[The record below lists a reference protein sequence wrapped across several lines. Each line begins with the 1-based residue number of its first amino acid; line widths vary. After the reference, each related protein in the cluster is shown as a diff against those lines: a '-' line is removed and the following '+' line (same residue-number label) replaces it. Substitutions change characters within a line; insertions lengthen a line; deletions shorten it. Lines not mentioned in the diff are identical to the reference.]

1 MFKIPGFS
9 ALYNSDGYK
18 VGHKTML
25 APNTTRLYGTW
36 IPRSLKYGPKG
47 ATKVVSFGQQL
58 VVKWLHHEFEENF
71 FFQNILIEKEHPMTN
86 YHGLKSEALQFVKD
100 MSLYLNLPY
109 DGKHFEELWD
119 LGYLPIEIQSL
130 PEGIE
135 TNPNIPHMTFI
146 NTVDGFAWLTLY
158 LEAFISSLAWKAPTS
173 ATIALQYKKKCYE
186 YVMKTDPTN
195 AWLIPW
201 LCHDFSARGLD
212 PYSQIASGLGHAT
225 CFMGSDTLPV
235 IPSARFFY
243 NEPQDQVCIGSVNAS
258 EHSVSTTEI
267 FTVGERQMIID
278 WLTRI
283 PEGIFSMVCDTFST
297 WQFIDYLKDPEIKDL
312 VVNRKGK
319 LVVRPDSGD
328 PVDIICGKGHGSLL
342 DFGNYKGY
350 RDYSPDDTRVQSEDE
365 WKGVIELLADIFGYT
380 VNEQGYKVLPPYIGA
395 IYGDSINLERQEQIY
410 QRLEAKG
417 FATTNIV
424 LGVGSFTYQMNT
436 RDTMG
441 FAAKGAW
448 FEVEEFG
455 ANGGYGKNQTIRKQ
469 YNIYKDPITD
479 DGSKKS
485 LKGFQFVWLNK
496 ETNNYI
502 TTSEVTEEV
511 AYSNANVLQ
520 TIYKDGKF
528 YNETT
533 LTEIRKRMD
542 NLV

>member
-1 MFKIPGFS
+1 MFKIPGFN

-18 VGHKTML
+18 VGHKSML

-47 ATKVVSFGQQL
+47 AIRVVSFGQQL
-58 VVKWLHHEFEENF
+58 VVKWLHYEFQENF
-71 FFQNILIEKEHPMTN
+71 FQEDKEN
-86 YHGLKSEALQFVKD
+86 ALQFVKD

-146 NTVDGFAWLTLY
+146 NTIDGFAWLTLY
-158 LEAFISSLAWKAPTS
+158 IETFISSLAWKAPTS
-173 ATIALQYKKKCYE
+173 ATIALQYKRRCYE
-186 YVMKTDPTN
+186 YVMKTDPDN

-212 PYSQIASGLGHAT
+212 PYSQITSGLGHAT

-258 EHSVSTTEI
+258 EHSVSTTKI
-267 FTVGERQMIID
+267 FTVGEKQMIID
-278 WLTRI
+278 WLKEV

-297 WQFIDYLKDPEIKDL
+297 WQFIDYLRDPEIKEL
-312 VVNRKGK
+312 VINRKGK

-417 FATTNIV
+417 FAATNIV
-424 LGVGSFTYQMNT
+424 LGVGSFTYQFNT
-436 RDTMG
+436 RDTFG

-448 FEVEEFG
+448 FEV
-455 ANGGYGKNQTIRKQ
+455 KNRPCNIESCNTKNECICDDIKT

-485 LKGFQFVWLNK
+485 LKGFQFVYLHQNEYVVK
-496 ETNNYI
+496 
-502 TTSEVTEEV
+502 SEVEEQV
-511 AYSNANVLQ
+511 AYSDANILQ
-520 TIYKDGKF
+520 TIYKDGNF

-533 LTEIRKRMD
+533 LTEIRERMD
-542 NLV
+542 KLV